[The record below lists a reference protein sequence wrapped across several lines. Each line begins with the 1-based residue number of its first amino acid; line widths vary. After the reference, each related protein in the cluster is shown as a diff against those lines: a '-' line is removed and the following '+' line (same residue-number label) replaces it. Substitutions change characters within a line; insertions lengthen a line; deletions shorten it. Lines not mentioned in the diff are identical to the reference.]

1 MSKVRKSILFSLGQ
15 SYASFVLQFV
25 VSIIL
30 ARLLKP
36 SEIGLYSIAVV
47 LIGFASSMR
56 DFGISSY
63 IIQERDLTS
72 DKIRAAFTLTLFTAW
87 TLALVI
93 LLGSKYAAEFYH
105 QPGVRSVM
113 QILALNFVL
122 IPFGT
127 VPMAYMYKKME
138 FKYIALIKF
147 FTNLTGAVATVSLA
161 YLGYSYLSMAWGSVA
176 SILCTFALVQLWR
189 SKDIPFTPGIKDI
202 GKVFSFG
209 SLSSLITILIDI
221 GQSEADLI
229 LGRLSGM
236 ATVGFFGR
244 AMGLVSTF
252 DTLVMRAL
260 WDVAAPHF
268 SEQSRNNHPM
278 KQSFEESLA
287 LLTVVA
293 WPFFINLA
301 IMAEPII
308 IGLYG
313 KQWTA
318 SIIPLQLLCIFT
330 LAKSPFML
338 MGSLMPAVGRIEQN
352 LYQLLMRIPIRG
364 ALIFYAAP
372 KGLLAVG
379 IAFIISGIIESITDF
394 IQCRKVIGIDIKGM
408 IQSLHKSFWVTVI
421 SCIPSVAIIT
431 IGKRMFEGKPL
442 TEITL
447 DILSCSAIWMLIIY
461 ITKHPIEKQIYG
473 MIGKTT

>member
-1 MSKVRKSILFSLGQ
+1 MSKVRKSILLSLGQ
-15 SYASFVLQFV
+15 NYASFAIQFV

-30 ARLLKP
+30 ARLLNP
-36 SEIGLYSIAVV
+36 SEIGLYSIAAV

-56 DFGISSY
+56 DFGISAY
-63 IIQERDLTS
+63 IIQEKNLTQ

-87 TLALVI
+87 TLALVVA
-93 LLGSKYAAEFYH
+93 LGSNYAAEFYH

-113 QILALNFVL
+113 RILALNFVL

-147 FTNLTGAVATVSLA
+147 FTNLTGSITTVTLA

-176 SILCTFALVQLWR
+176 GILCTFTLVQLWR
-189 SKDIPFTPGIKDI
+189 SKDIPFTPGIKGI
-202 GKVFSFG
+202 RKVISFG

-221 GQSEADLI
+221 GQAEADLI

-236 ATVGFFGR
+236 STVGYFGR

-268 SEQSRNNHPM
+268 SEQSRNDHPM

-301 IMAEPII
+301 IMADPII

-318 SIIPLQLLCIFT
+318 SIIPLQLLCIFS
-330 LAKSPFML
+330 LVKSPFML
-338 MGSLMPAVGRIEQN
+338 MGSMMPAVGRIEQN

-364 ALIFYAAP
+364 ILIFIAAP

-379 IAFIISGIIESITDF
+379 IAFIISGTIESITDF
-394 IQCRKVIGIDIKGM
+394 IQCRKVIGIDLNGLV
-408 IQSLHKSFWVTVI
+408 QSLHKSFWVTAL
-421 SCIPSVAIIT
+421 SCLPSIAIIT
-431 IGKRMFEGKPL
+431 IGKNIFENKHW
-442 TEITL
+442 TEIVL
-447 DILSCSAIWMLIIY
+447 SMLSCTAVWATIIY
-461 ITKHPIEKQIYG
+461 LVKHPIEKQINW
-473 MIGKTT
+473 IIK